1 MAMAAFVTILFLLIA
16 AANLSISSCF
26 QNSNYVGCIEEEKQ
40 ALLRFKQDLIDPSN
54 RLASWVGHRDC
65 CKWAGVVCNKETGYV
80 SELRLN
86 NPPLND
92 YSSDVKYK
100 AYEMSK
106 LGGQL
111 NPSLLGLKNL
121 IHLDLSDNNFVGNS
135 IPEFI
140 GSMVSLRYLNLSV
153 SGFQGKVPHQLGNLS
168 NLQYLDLQANQLY
181 VENLQWLSGLSFLEF
196 LDLSIIDLSTTTDWL
211 QVVTKLPSL
220 LELRLSNCLLG
231 ELPLLED
238 VNVSSSLTVLDLSWN
253 WFDYSL
259 IHRWI
264 FRLSNLMS
272 LNLQANN
279 LQGPIPDNLQNLT
292 SLKILDLSFNYLSS
306 GLPNW
311 FHSFSQLEYLNFCS
325 CNLQGSMSTAISNL
339 SSTFNNLE
347 ISFNSELSGKI
358 PRSFGKLCNLV
369 SISLTGVKL
378 GQDISEVVEILSGCA
393 SNTLESVYMGRCQL
407 SGHLINQL
415 GRFNRLNLLS
425 LWGNSISGPIPE
437 SLGELPSLKT
447 LYLYGN
453 KLNGSLPTNFGKL
466 AKLEDAVI
474 SQNFLEGVVSEVHF
488 ANLTR
493 LKAFIAHGNSLKL
506 KVDADWVPP
515 FHVEALALGSWQLG
529 PRFPSWLQSQEHLL
543 NLDISNSGIF
553 DSVPAWFWN
562 LSYQFTV
569 LDLSHNQIY
578 GQIPSI
584 DVFSYS
590 LVIDLSSN
598 KFMGPLPR
606 VSSRVAALDVSNNSL
621 SGSISNFLCGKLNEL
636 SGTQVL
642 NLADNHFSDEIPDC
656 WGNWQTLVAIK
667 LANNKFSGKIP
678 GSLGSLSSLQS
689 LSLRN
694 NSLSGELPLSL
705 RNCSNLVSIDFSQNN
720 FAGSIPTWM
729 GKWLPNIKI
738 LSLHSNKFHGA
749 IPDELCALNSLQI
762 LDLGQNELSG
772 TIPRC
777 INNFQAMITKNDSA
791 TTSISYATSSGSYFE
806 DALLVIKGRV
816 VEYSTTLKLV
826 RSMDLSDNLLSG
838 EIPNKQITS
847 LQGLQSLN
855 LSHNLLTGRVP
866 ENIGAM
872 RELESLDL
880 SMNQLSGEIPQS
892 ISSLTFL
899 SHLNLSYNNLIGKIP
914 SSTQLQSVSASSFV
928 GNKLCGAPLA
938 EICNEDNTTSKIEN
952 DGEESKGL
960 EVEWKIVSITIGF
973 VVGFWGVLGPLILNR
988 AWRIEYY
995 QFLDRMWYRI
1005 QLLFLAI
1012 N

>member
-1 MAMAAFVTILFLLIA
+1 MAAFVTILFLLIA

-168 NLQYLDLQANQLY
+168 NLQYLDLQANRLY

-211 QVVTKLPSL
+211 Q
-220 LELRLSNCLLG
+220 
-231 ELPLLED
+231 
-238 VNVSSSLTVLDLSWN
+238 
-253 WFDYSL
+253 
-259 IHRWI
+259 
-264 FRLSNLMS
+264 
-272 LNLQANN
+272 
-279 LQGPIPDNLQNLT
+279 
-292 SLKILDLSFNYLSS
+292 
-306 GLPNW
+306 
-311 FHSFSQLEYLNFCS
+311 
-325 CNLQGSMSTAISNL
+325 
-339 SSTFNNLE
+339 
-347 ISFNSELSGKI
+347 LSGKI

-407 SGHLINQL
+407 S
-415 GRFNRLNLLS
+415 
-425 LWGNSISGPIPE
+425 E

-738 LSLHSNKFHGA
+738 LSLHSNKLHGA